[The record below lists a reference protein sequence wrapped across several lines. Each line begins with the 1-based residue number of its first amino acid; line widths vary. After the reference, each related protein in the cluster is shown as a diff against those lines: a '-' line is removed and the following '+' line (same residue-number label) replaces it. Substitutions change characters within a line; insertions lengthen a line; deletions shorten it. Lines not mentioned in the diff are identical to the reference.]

1 MTNNAVRSGL
11 WSLPFDRWGSWGWK
25 RLITCSRSH
34 DSEIEGLR
42 SEASN
47 KHSRGY
53 PSPSHHLA
61 PSCPAS
67 LGTLCS
73 LRVPS
78 GLMVLFLEVTT
89 HMFAGRAIFAQLANS
104 QSSEFS
110 LNGTSTER
118 SSLITPISPL
128 PTPIPFTNPV
138 SVLCI
143 CTPLISWFKPDH
155 STGAWHT
162 EVCIK

>member
-1 MTNNAVRSGL
+1 MTNNAIRSGL
-11 WSLPFDRWGSWGWK
+11 WSLTFDRWGSWGWK
-25 RLITCSRSH
+25 RLIICSRSH
-34 DSEIEGLR
+34 DSEIVGLR

-73 LRVPS
+73 FRVPS
-78 GLMVLFLEVTT
+78 GLVALFLEVTT
-89 HMFAGRAIFAQLANS
+89 HMFAGHAIFAQLANS

-110 LNGTSTER
+110 LWHLHREVLLDYSYLTLPNSH
-118 SSLITPISPL
+118 SLYKP
-128 PTPIPFTNPV
+128 
-138 SVLCI
+138 CI
-143 CTPLISWFKPDH
+143 CLVYLYSAYFLVQTWPRHRRLAH
-155 STGAWHT
+155 RGLY
-162 EVCIK
+162 